1 MWAKRLTFDAAYA
14 EARTRRPTISP
25 NPGFICQL
33 LEWEQLLR
41 LVRCVGCEGG
51 SGSGVSLCVFCS

>member
-1 MWAKRLTFDAAYA
+1 MSRSGALVIAHIMWAKRLTFDAAYA
-14 EARTRRPTISP
+14 EARKKRPTISP

-41 LVRCVGCEGG
+41 LVR
-51 SGSGVSLCVFCS
+51 